1 MSVLGA
7 EVLALPP
14 ERHDEFVAVVSHVP
28 HLTAA
33 SLMRIADERAD
44 EHAALLRLAA
54 GGFRDMT
61 RIASG
66 HPGIWPDI
74 CAENRAAIVA
84 GLDRLIDALGDARAQ
99 VADHDA
105 TACSGTWPVPGRPG

>member
-1 MSVLGA
+1 M
-7 EVLALPP
+7 
-14 ERHDEFVAVVSHVP
+14 SHVP

-33 SLMRIADERAD
+33 SLMRLADERAT
-44 EHAALLRLAA
+44 EHRALLRLAA

-74 CAENRAAIVA
+74 CAENRAAIVDVLD
-84 GLDRLIDALGDARAQ
+84 GLARLARRGARRSWPTTT
-99 VADHDA
+99 A
-105 TACSGTWPVPGRPG
+105 TGC

>member
-1 MSVLGA
+1 MRISDWSSDVCSSDL
-7 EVLALPP
+7 
-14 ERHDEFVAVVSHVP
+14 VVSHVP

-44 EHAALLRLAA
+44 EHVALLRLAA

-74 CAENRAAIVA
+74 CEENRSAIVRSEERR
-84 GLDRLIDALGDARAQ
+84 GGKEWVSRCRSRRSPS
-99 VADHDA
+99 H
-105 TACSGTWPVPGRPG
+105 